1 MNRLAVQM
9 YTLRDLV
16 KTREGFETAL
26 EIIHGIGY
34 AGVQLS
40 AVGCMDGND
49 PEVTPE
55 LARELLDTN
64 GLTCVAT
71 HRPLDRLTDR
81 IEEEIA
87 FHRTLGCEYVGIGG
101 WFQDKANPDSW
112 RTLFNRLSPVLD
124 HLAEADLTFLYH
136 NHAHE
141 WIKNPE
147 DGRAFIEQFVDDSR
161 IGILVDTYWV
171 QHTGLDPV
179 AFLQRLK
186 GRVPVV
192 HLKDKEVYSDGPDF
206 APVGEGNLDW
216 EAILAACRDAGTEW
230 YVVEQ
235 DTCRRDPFDCLASS
249 YEYLA
254 GRDLEP
260 VTGLSNVV

>member
-16 KTREGFETAL
+16 KTRDGLQTAL

-34 AGVQLS
+34 GGVQLS
-40 AVGCMDGND
+40 AVGCMDGDN

-55 LARELLDTN
+55 DAKEMLDAN
-64 GLTCVAT
+64 GLVCVAT
-71 HRPLDRLTDR
+71 HRPLKRLEERTD
-81 IEEEIA
+81 EEIA
-87 FHRTLGCEYVGIGG
+87 FHKTLGCEYVGIGG
-101 WFQDKANPDSW
+101 WFEDTANPASW
-112 RTLFNRLSPVLD
+112 HTLLKRLDPILD
-124 HLAEADLTFLYH
+124 RLKEAGLTFVYH
-136 NHAHE
+136 NHSHE

-147 DGRAFIEQFVDDSR
+147 DGRAFIEMLIDDPR
-161 IGILVDTYWV
+161 IDILVDTYWV
-171 QHTGLDPV
+171 QHAGPDPS
-179 AFLQRLK
+179 AFLRRLK

-192 HLKDKEVYSDGPDF
+192 HLKDKEVVAEGPTF

-216 EAILAACRDAGTEW
+216 DSILAACADAGTEW

-249 YEYLA
+249 FEYLV
-254 GRDLEP
+254 GK
-260 VTGLSNVV
+260 GL